1 MKFGLIVEGHHDANH
16 IRNVFGY
23 KYEYVVTNGTRFTNR
38 TRMDIE
44 RMMRFV
50 DKVYILTD
58 PDEAGDLIAQNI
70 SEAYP
75 TLERITLDPEYCKYL
90 DRRYQQWCG
99 VEYALPHHLK
109 DVFKKVG
116 IA

>member
-1 MKFGLIVEGHHDANH
+1 MKIGLIVEGHHDANH
-16 IRNVFGY
+16 IRGVFGF
-23 KYEYVVTNGTRFTNR
+23 KYEFVVTNGTRFTNR

-44 RMMRFV
+44 KMMRFV

-58 PDEAGDLIAQNI
+58 PDEAGNIIAQMI
-70 SEAYP
+70 SDKYP
-75 TLERITLDPEYCKYL
+75 ELERINLDPEKCVYL
-90 DRRYQQWCG
+90 DRRFQQWCG

-109 DVFKKVG
+109 EVFQKAG